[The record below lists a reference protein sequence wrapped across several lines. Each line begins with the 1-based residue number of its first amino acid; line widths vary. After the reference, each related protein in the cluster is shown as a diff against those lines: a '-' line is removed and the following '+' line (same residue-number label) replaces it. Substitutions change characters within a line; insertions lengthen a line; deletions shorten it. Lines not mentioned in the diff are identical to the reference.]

1 MYGTEK
7 LDHRIMVANSNTKNL
22 NERVEKLRQKVAMLG
37 GKELSAKERAFAEEV
52 NRLEASLEREPS
64 QLSEVPAPVSPNT
77 LLHIPNS
84 PSSNGGRRSKKA
96 EGTLTARFGE
106 IDDLQEQLVKQANRA
121 VERLSEQE
129 GQERKQAGGGVGA
142 EFRRQ
147 RLQQVM
153 ALLDRETALVD
164 AVTERLGRLGVG
176 L

>member
-1 MYGTEK
+1 
-7 LDHRIMVANSNTKNL
+7 
-22 NERVEKLRQKVAMLG
+22 
-37 GKELSAKERAFAEEV
+37 
-52 NRLEASLEREPS
+52 
-64 QLSEVPAPVSPNT
+64 
-77 LLHIPNS
+77 
-84 PSSNGGRRSKKA
+84 
-96 EGTLTARFGE
+96 
-106 IDDLQEQLVKQANRA
+106 LQEQLVKQANRA
-121 VERLSEQE
+121 VERLSEQD